1 MLFNCSNNDDYG
13 TFRGAFFMPTE
24 GFSGIT
30 LKEEVL
36 MSENA
41 TVTTQ
46 EPNAEGQI
54 RTFTQE
60 EVNAIV
66 GKRLAEEKGKF
77 SDYEDL
83 KAKAMKLDEIEE
95 ANKSELQ
102 KATERANNLEAELN
116 GLKKA
121 EEVRLMR
128 ENVAKETGVPSSL
141 LNGDT
146 EEACKAQ
153 AEAIKAYAQPGGYP
167 KVKDGGEIPQNT
179 NGSTKQQFADYM
191 SKML

>member
-1 MLFNCSNNDDYG
+1 
-13 TFRGAFFMPTE
+13 
-24 GFSGIT
+24 
-30 LKEEVL
+30 

-46 EPNAEGQI
+46 EPNAGEQI

-146 EEACKAQ
+146 EDACKAQ

-167 KVKDGGEIPQNT
+167 KVKDGGEVPQNT
-179 NGSTKQQFADYM
+179 NGSAKQQFADYM